1 MKDDCIVVK
10 LINGDLFMAKM
21 LNEGQDFILVEDPI
35 SVRTIPVTT
44 DGGSIEKTVTN
55 PYCTMTQE
63 REFSFERSHV
73 VFVKPLHPTVV
84 GYYLKLVDTFN
95 EEFAGLDE
103 RINLGI
109 QDLEENG
116 YYEPEEDLDEDDY
129 PDDRFI
135 IIPDKN
141 QIH

>member
-1 MKDDCIVVK
+1 MNDDCIIVK

-21 LNEGQDFILVEDPI
+21 INEGQDYILVGDPI

-55 PYCTMTQE
+55 PYCSMTQE
-63 REFSFERSHV
+63 TEFSFERSHI
-73 VFVKPLHPTVV
+73 VFVKPLHPTVAS
-84 GYYLKLVDTFN
+84 YYIKLVETFN
-95 EEFAGLDE
+95 EEFVGLED
-103 RINLGI
+103 RINVAM
-109 QDLEENG
+109 QDDEFF
-116 YYEPEEDLDEDDY
+116 EPEEEEDDY
-129 PDDRFI
+129 PEDRFI